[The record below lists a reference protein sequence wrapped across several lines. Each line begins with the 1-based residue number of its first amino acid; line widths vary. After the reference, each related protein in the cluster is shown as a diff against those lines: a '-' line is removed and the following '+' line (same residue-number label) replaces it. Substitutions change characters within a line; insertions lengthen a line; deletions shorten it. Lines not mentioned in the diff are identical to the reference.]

1 MEEFSMT
8 EAPDK
13 TRVSPA
19 NQFDPAW
26 PQDIDD
32 LDDVP
37 VRDECQTDT
46 GPDATP
52 PVEAEAKYGWSLDEA
67 FCDDTAV
74 TVVVT
79 QGTRELVTLDI
90 VPVEYETPTWTV
102 RTDPPLKCFTDEIQ
116 TAVVEALSLSM
127 QPLVEIVSL
136 ES

>member
-1 MEEFSMT
+1 MT

-37 VRDECQTDT
+37 VRDECRTDT
-46 GPDATP
+46 VPDATP
-52 PVEAEAKYGWSLDEA
+52 PVDAEVKYGWPLDEA
-67 FCDDTAV
+67 FCEGTTV
-74 TVVVT
+74 TVVVSEGT
-79 QGTRELVTLDI
+79 QEVVTLGV
-90 VPVEYETPTWTV
+90 VPVGYETPTWTV
-102 RTDPPLKCFTDEIQ
+102 RTDPPLNCFTDEIQ